1 MMVAVT
7 GASASGKSAFA
18 EQCLVDRGEYRR
30 IYVAT
35 MIAWDEECKDRIK
48 KHRNMRQKKQFETLE
63 CPFDLER
70 ADIPEGSAVLLEC
83 LSNLTANE
91 LYRDIGHSDIH
102 VEDVRKKILK
112 GILHIKDRAGE
123 LVIVT
128 NEVFGESPLFG
139 EETEKY
145 RRLLGELNRDIFE
158 LADQVYLVEA
168 GIPMGLNKSDICFKK
183 GRKNSMILLFGG
195 AYQGKTG
202 LALKMSYIAAPANKK
217 ETAVCLENREASEN
231 AAKTE
236 NREAAD
242 GWSDPLEAAWS
253 RPVILNLHGY
263 IKRFSDMED
272 TKAREKMRDF
282 IYNIIKNNP
291 NACITADEIGS
302 GIVPIE
308 REDRLWRELCGEAV
322 QLLAAEAEEVFR
334 VIGGIPMRLKGGNE

>member
-35 MIAWDEECKDRIK
+35 MIAWDEECKERIK

-91 LYRDIGHSDIH
+91 LYRDNGHSDIQ
-102 VEDVRKKILK
+102 VEDVRKKILN
-112 GILHIKDRAGE
+112 GILRIKDRAGE

-128 NEVFGESPLFG
+128 NEVFVEAPLFG

-145 RRLLGELNRDIFE
+145 RRLLGELNRDVFE

-168 GIPMGLNKSDICFKK
+168 GIPMGLNKADICFKK

-195 AYQGKTG
+195 AYQGKTE
-202 LALKMSYIAAPANKK
+202 LALKMSAM
-217 ETAVCLENREASEN
+217 
-231 AAKTE
+231 TE

-253 RPVILNLHGY
+253 RPVLLNLHGY

-282 IYNIIKNNP
+282 IYNIIRNNP
-291 NACITADEIGS
+291 NVCITADEIGS
-302 GIVPIE
+302 GIVPIK

-322 QLLAAEAEEVFR
+322 QLLAAEAEEVFH

>member
-102 VEDVRKKILK
+102 VEDVRKKILN
-112 GILHIKDRAGE
+112 GILRIKDRAGE

-128 NEVFGESPLFG
+128 NEVFGEAPLFG

-168 GIPMGLNKSDICFKK
+168 GIPMGLNKTDICFKK

-195 AYQGKTG
+195 AYQGKTE
-202 LALKMSYIAAPANKK
+202 LALKMSAM
-217 ETAVCLENREASEN
+217 
-231 AAKTE
+231 TE

-253 RPVILNLHGY
+253 RPVILNIHGY

>member
-102 VEDVRKKILK
+102 VEDVRKKILN
-112 GILHIKDRAGE
+112 GILRIKDRAGE

-128 NEVFGESPLFG
+128 NEVFGEAPLFG

-168 GIPMGLNKSDICFKK
+168 GIPMGLNKADICFKK

-195 AYQGKTG
+195 AYQGKTE
-202 LALKMSYIAAPANKK
+202 LALKMSAM
-217 ETAVCLENREASEN
+217 
-231 AAKTE
+231 TE

-253 RPVILNLHGY
+253 RPVLLNLHGY

-282 IYNIIKNNP
+282 IYNIIRNNP
-291 NACITADEIGS
+291 NVCITADEIGS
-302 GIVPIE
+302 GIVPIK

>member
-35 MIAWDEECKDRIK
+35 MIAWDEECKERIK

-91 LYRDIGHSDIH
+91 LYRDNGHSDIH
-102 VEDVRKKILK
+102 VEDVRKKILN
-112 GILHIKDRAGE
+112 GIIRTKDRAGE

-128 NEVFGESPLFG
+128 NEVFGEAPLFG

-168 GIPMGLNKSDICFKK
+168 GIPMGLNKADICFKK

-195 AYQGKTG
+195 AYQGKTE
-202 LALKMSYIAAPANKK
+202 LALKMSAM
-217 ETAVCLENREASEN
+217 
-231 AAKTE
+231 TE

-253 RPVILNLHGY
+253 RPVLLNLHGY

-282 IYNIIKNNP
+282 IYNIIRNNP

-302 GIVPIE
+302 GIVPIK

-322 QLLAAEAEEVFR
+322 QLLAAEAEEAFR

>member
-35 MIAWDEECKDRIK
+35 MIAWDEECKERIK

-83 LSNLTANE
+83 LSNLAANE

-102 VEDVRKKILK
+102 VEDVRKKILN
-112 GILHIKDRAGE
+112 GILRIKDRAGE

-128 NEVFGESPLFG
+128 NEVFGEAPLLG

-145 RRLLGELNRDIFE
+145 RRLLGELNRDVFE

-168 GIPMGLNKSDICFKK
+168 GIPMGLNKADICFKK
-183 GRKNSMILLFGG
+183 GKKNSMILLFGG
-195 AYQGKTG
+195 AYQGKTE
-202 LALKMSYIAAPANKK
+202 LALKMSAM
-217 ETAVCLENREASEN
+217 
-231 AAKTE
+231 TE

-282 IYNIIKNNP
+282 IYNIIRNNP

-302 GIVPIE
+302 GIVPIK

>member
-35 MIAWDEECKDRIK
+35 MIAWDEECKERIK
-48 KHRNMRQKKQFETLE
+48 KHRNMRQKKQFETME

-91 LYRDIGHSDIH
+91 LYRDNGHSDIQ
-102 VEDVRKKILK
+102 VEDVRKKILN
-112 GILHIKDRAGE
+112 GILRIKDRAGE

-128 NEVFGESPLFG
+128 NEVFGEAPLFG

-145 RRLLGELNRDIFE
+145 RRLLGELNRDVFE

-168 GIPMGLNKSDICFKK
+168 GIPMGLNKADICFKK
-183 GRKNSMILLFGG
+183 GRKNSMILLLGG
-195 AYQGKTG
+195 AYQGKTE
-202 LALKMSYIAAPANKK
+202 LALKMSAM
-217 ETAVCLENREASEN
+217 
-231 AAKTE
+231 TE

-253 RPVILNLHGY
+253 RPMLLNLHGY

-272 TKAREKMRDF
+272 TRAREKMRDF
-282 IYNIIKNNP
+282 IYNIIRNNP
-291 NACITADEIGS
+291 NVCITADEIGS
-302 GIVPIE
+302 GIVPIK